1 MKKQKVK
8 VLGISGSTKS
18 TSSSLSILEFIK
30 EKYHDNIELCIYDK
44 ISDLPHFNPELEE
57 QLPSSVFELRE
68 LIKKSEG
75 IIFCTPEY
83 VFSLPGCLK
92 NVIEWNVSTTL
103 FSSKPVAM
111 IVAASSGEKAFES
124 LDLVLTTVETIL
136 PENSKLLI
144 QGVKGKINK
153 NGKLTDNEIVLKL
166 DKVITS
172 LINTIDDENR
182 NPTKYK

>member
-1 MKKQKVK
+1 MKKQNIK

-44 ISDLPHFNPELEE
+44 INDLPHFNPELEE
-57 QLPSSVFELRE
+57 QLPSSVFELRK
-68 LIKKSEG
+68 LIKESEG
-75 IIFCTPEY
+75 ILFCTPEY

-111 IVAASSGEKAFES
+111 IVAALSGEKAYES

-144 QGVKGKINK
+144 QGVKGKIDS
-153 NGKLTDNEIVLKL
+153 NGKITDNKMISKL
-166 DKVITS
+166 NKVVWS
-172 LINTIDDENR
+172 LIKTIDDENR
-182 NPTKYK
+182 NPTKYE